1 MSGSSDIRGAVRFTL
16 RQLEVFLTVARFESV
31 SRAARALGMSQSAAS
46 GSLGD
51 LESQF
56 DVQLF
61 DRIGKRLVLSELGR
75 AVRPSAEALE
85 GRARELETQLSNQS
99 GVGPIRVGATLS
111 IGNYLT
117 GPLLAGFLAR
127 HPGARVAFEI
137 ANTAEIARKVKNFE
151 LDIGLI
157 EGELEDAELEL
168 TGFRE
173 DELSVF
179 CAPGHAF
186 AKRRALRDADL
197 LAADWIVR
205 EAGSGTR
212 QTFERAMHGL
222 LPELRMVLELSQT
235 EAIKSAVKAGLGVGC
250 VSRLALEEEFR
261 FGTLVRCRV
270 PGRDFRR
277 QFYVVLRRDKY
288 LSPAIREWLAL
299 ARGTRA

>member
-1 MSGSSDIRGAVRFTL
+1 
-16 RQLEVFLTVARFESV
+16 
-31 SRAARALGMSQSAAS
+31 
-46 GSLGD
+46 
-51 LESQF
+51 
-56 DVQLF
+56 
-61 DRIGKRLVLSELGR
+61 
-75 AVRPSAEALE
+75 
-85 GRARELETQLSNQS
+85 
-99 GVGPIRVGATLS
+99 VGATLS